1 LVDAGV
7 TITSGLGDSFGTS
20 SLSSFF
26 SRAHYSFLNEAISLL
41 KNSSFS

>member
-1 LVDAGV
+1 LVDTGV
-7 TITSGLGDSFGTS
+7 TITSGLGDSLGNS

-26 SRAHYSFLNEAISLL
+26 SSAYYSFLNYAISLL